1 MNAVLDERAQVT
13 TAESMSARV
22 YADARQSFAAKI
34 DSGTLQ
40 EQVDEVVALLW
51 TDSPR
56 VTAFI
61 PLLALRE
68 LRARLGND
76 LDVRQE

>member
-1 MNAVLDERAQVT
+1 MTTILDERAQVT
-13 TAESMSARV
+13 TAATVSARV
-22 YADARQSFAAKI
+22 FADARQSFAAKI
-34 DSGTLQ
+34 DSATLQ
-40 EQVDEVVALLW
+40 ERVDEVVALLW

-68 LRARLGND
+68 LRARLGSD
-76 LDVRQE
+76 IDVRQV